1 MTRHRPG
8 LHRLRLSVRT
18 PKTPDKALRD
28 AQDKPFFILYPAV
41 R

>member
-8 LHRLRLSVRT
+8 LRGLRLSVRT
-18 PKTPDKALRD
+18 PKTPDKALQD
-28 AQDKPFFILYPAV
+28 AQDKPIFILYPAA